1 MVTPEGK
8 FLDPLADK
16 ILVSSA
22 FISFAIIGVID
33 YWMVALIIFRDLFVT
48 GLRMAMNR
56 KGLEMVTSN
65 IAKAKTI
72 IQINIIGFILIV
84 LGMKG
89 LALAWASPI
98 LEVVKEY
105 HLIYNSTLLVT
116 LFTVLTGFTYLYSN
130 RNAIIG
136 FLKSE

>member
-65 IAKAKTI
+65 IAKAKTAVI
-72 IQINIIGFILIV
+72 KVPIK
-84 LGMKG
+84 KG
-89 LALAWASPI
+89 RAPKDSI
-98 LEVVKEY
+98 
-105 HLIYNSTLLVT
+105 
-116 LFTVLTGFTYLYSN
+116 TGSQVCL
-130 RNAIIG
+130 
-136 FLKSE
+136 